1 MTMFWLQF
9 IVMIVI
15 VCYVAVVILPDL
27 WDEI

>member
-15 VCYVAVVILPDL
+15 VCYVAVVILPEL